1 MNETDGNPST
11 KVALFQKRAIR
22 RAMHNNEWWFVIVDV
37 VAVLT
42 NSPNPSG
49 YLRDMRRREPS
60 LAEALKGG
68 GQFAPP
74 LALEFARQADH
85 KSSSAGTPRA
95 SFV

>member
-49 YLRDMRRREPS
+49 YLR
-60 LAEALKGG
+60 A
-68 GQFAPP
+68 
-74 LALEFARQADH
+74 
-85 KSSSAGTPRA
+85 TPRSGSTNGCAA
-95 SFV
+95 SPYART